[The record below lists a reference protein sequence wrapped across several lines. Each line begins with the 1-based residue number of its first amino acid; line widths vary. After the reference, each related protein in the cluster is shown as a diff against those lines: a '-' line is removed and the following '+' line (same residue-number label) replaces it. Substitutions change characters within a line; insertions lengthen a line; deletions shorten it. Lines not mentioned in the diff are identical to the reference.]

1 MDLLLEYVS
10 EEDDSVSEEDGAS
23 IQPEETIC
31 NAPST
36 CCHFLPDGNKRPVGS
51 VNASDKSCSED
62 YFGLSETDNDDESN
76 TSILSKSKIKPI
88 KTGKKRSVRVGD
100 VEVEIPDTSFWSDTS
115 CSDVQ
120 TLNDS
125 QSRTHATKKYRH
137 SALHALGTM
146 YGSIN
151 TRSPYMKRHLA
162 QDNKSIARV
171 KVKQEHTVLVRDAF
185 DGERINN
192 TPLDKVKTS
201 KFGKEGLAVERKLF
215 NIHPRI
221 AAHLHKKENYSH
233 IPRKIEKQLNAH
245 NGVVNRVKWNCPDF
259 SHLFLTTS
267 LDTTVKIWNTWTQ
280 RDPCAAEL
288 RGHTKAVKDAEW
300 SHCGRKILSCGY
312 DKTALLTDVE
322 TGTILVKMHHESYA
336 TCCKFHHNSS
346 LVLTGSH
353 NKIQS
358 WDTRTPNSAIKTFTH
373 KDCFGQV
380 HDLLFSRDGDEF
392 FSCADLVSHDS
403 ADRNIIA
410 WHLSSG
416 AILSNQIYQERYT
429 CTRLKLHP
437 TEGQFMAQSNGNYIA
452 IFSINRPYKMNKT
465 KRFEGHMVD
474 GYSIGFDVSSDGSLI
489 FSGSSDGK
497 LYCFNSQTGKLIRT
511 LQTDFDI
518 CMDVAL
524 HPLLPSV
531 IACCSWNG
539 HVQVW
544 H

>member
-1 MDLLLEYVS
+1 MNFLLEYVS
-10 EEDDSVSEEDGAS
+10 EEDDNVSEEDSAS
-23 IQPEETIC
+23 MQSKESKC
-31 NAPST
+31 NATYTSCQFSPEVNQGPGE
-36 CCHFLPDGNKRPVGS
+36 L
-51 VNASDKSCSED
+51 VNASDRSCSED
-62 YFGLSETDNDDESN
+62 FFGLAEIDSHDESN
-76 TSILSKSKIKPI
+76 FSISSKSKIKQI
-88 KTGKKRSVRVGD
+88 KAVKKRSIRIGD
-100 VEVEIPDTSFWSDTS
+100 VEVEIPDSSFWSDIS
-115 CSDVQ
+115 CQDVQ

-125 QSRTHATKKYRH
+125 HSRTHATKCR
-137 SALHALGTM
+137 HALGTVDD
-146 YGSIN
+146 SIN
-151 TRSPYMKRHLA
+151 STSPYMKKRHLA
-162 QDNKSIARV
+162 QDNEPKAGV
-171 KVKQEHTVLVRDAF
+171 KEKRYAVDR
-185 DGERINN
+185 ERTDN

-201 KFGKEGLAVERKLF
+201 KFGKEGLAVKRKLF
-215 NIHPRI
+215 YIHPNI
-221 AAHLHKKENYSH
+221 APHLHKKENYTH

-259 SHLFLTTS
+259 SHLFLTMS
-267 LDTTVKIWNTWTQ
+267 MDTTVKIWNIWTQ
-280 RDPCAAEL
+280 LDPCIAEL
-288 RGHTKAVKDAEW
+288 KGHTKAVKDAEW
-300 SHCGRKILSCGY
+300 SQCGRKILSCGY

-322 TGTILVKMHHESYA
+322 TGTILNKMHHESFA
-336 TCCKFHHNSS
+336 TCCKFHHNNSC

-358 WDTRTPNSAIKTFTH
+358 WDTRTPNSAIRTFTH
-373 KDCFGQV
+373 KDAFGQV

-392 FSCADLVSHDS
+392 FSCTDLVSRDS
-403 ADRNIIA
+403 SDRNIIA

-437 TEGQFMAQSNGNYIA
+437 TEGHFMAQSNGNYIA

-465 KRFEGHMVD
+465 KRFEGHKVQ
-474 GYSIGFDVSSDGSLI
+474 GYSIGFDVSSDGSHI

-511 LQTDFDI
+511 LQTDFDV
-518 CMDVAL
+518 CMDVAS

-539 HVQVW
+539 LVQVW